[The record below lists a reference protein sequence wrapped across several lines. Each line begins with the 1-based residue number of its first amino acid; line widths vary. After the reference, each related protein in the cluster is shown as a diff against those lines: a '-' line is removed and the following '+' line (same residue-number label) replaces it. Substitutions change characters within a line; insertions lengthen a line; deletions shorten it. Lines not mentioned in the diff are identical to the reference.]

1 MLEGMYA
8 AAAGMYAQQARLDSL
23 SNDIANVNTAGY
35 KPVRMGFRDLLYSQA
50 GLATADG
57 VQLGAGSA
65 ATDLGRVNRQG
76 AMQITEQPLDIALA
90 GPGYFQV
97 TGRTGEQLL
106 TRDGHL
112 QLDVRGR
119 LSTTT
124 GQLLTPAITVPA
136 DADPS
141 KLSIAANGVVEY
153 DGRRLGQIRMV
164 EVASPNDLRA
174 VGDNAFA
181 ATAASGAPRA
191 ARDTTLVTGAVEGS
205 AVDLSEAMTAMIE
218 SQRAYQLASRA
229 ITTQDK
235 VAEIAAGVKR

>member
-1 MLEGMYA
+1 
-8 AAAGMYAQQARLDSL
+8 
-23 SNDIANVNTAGY
+23 
-35 KPVRMGFRDLLYSQA
+35 
-50 GLATADG
+50 
-57 VQLGAGSA
+57 AGSA

-119 LSTTT
+119 LGTTT

-136 DADPS
+136 DADPA

-153 DGRRLGQIRMV
+153 DGRRLGQIRIV
-164 EVASPNDLRA
+164 EVPSP
-174 VGDNAFA
+174 
-181 ATAASGAPRA
+181 
-191 ARDTTLVTGAVEGS
+191 
-205 AVDLSEAMTAMIE
+205 
-218 SQRAYQLASRA
+218 
-229 ITTQDK
+229 
-235 VAEIAAGVKR
+235 